1 MRISLHWVIAFL
13 TVSLAGV
20 VIDAARVKSGRSI
33 AEEIMQYAPALDA
46 LALDASASRTASG
59 TAARR
64 ATPVVAPLAA
74 ALVLHVDDCNGNFRM
89 FNLLHRTEVR
99 GAIGMAVIWY
109 AGVLADSAR
118 IRTALPAWMRATPL
132 LPVPPHVTREL
143 ARLGHRTTPVLLML
157 DEARRLRF
165 STQSPRSPREFA
177 GLQRIITSLTWSEER

>member
-13 TVSLAGV
+13 AVSLAGV
-20 VIDAARVKSGRSI
+20 VIDAARVKPGRSL
-33 AEEIMQYAPALDA
+33 AAEIMQYAPALDA
-46 LALDASASRTASG
+46 TTSRTATG
-59 TAARR
+59 V
-64 ATPVVAPLAA
+64 ATPLAA

-109 AGVLADSAR
+109 AGPVADSVR
-118 IRTALPAWMRATPL
+118 IRTALPAWMRVTPL
-132 LPVPPHVTREL
+132 LPVPQHVTREL